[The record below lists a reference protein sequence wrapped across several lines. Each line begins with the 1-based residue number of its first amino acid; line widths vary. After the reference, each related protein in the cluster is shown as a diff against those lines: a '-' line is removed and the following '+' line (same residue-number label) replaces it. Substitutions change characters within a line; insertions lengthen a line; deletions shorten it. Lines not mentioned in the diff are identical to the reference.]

1 MRTLLL
7 SGFCLAALLTAMP
20 GAETK
25 KESDRARLEEMTR
38 LQIFLDRANFGPG
51 KIDGKGGEFTRKALK
66 RYREAQGTPTQA
78 GAEASMRSEQKKKDS
93 EGEQINTSG
102 LDLQSVGEPF
112 ISYTVT
118 KEDLE
123 GLGEVPKAPAAQ
135 AKLKFLPY
143 QTAWERISEKFHADP
158 DFLKELNPGVKPE
171 SLKEGD
177 QLTVPNV
184 EPFEL
189 ATVKDLKPGE
199 ALKKDEPGAADT
211 EATAGRQKEKEDSK
225 KGDSA
230 DEKPSEKV
238 AIHIN
243 TGENMLEV
251 RQSDRLIAAFPVTP
265 GSDDIPT
272 PVGEWKIKG
281 VATMPDFRYDKKMLQ
296 EGQRGEESHLIP
308 PGPNSPVG
316 VIWIA
321 LNKPGIGIHGT
332 DDPETIG
339 RAASHGCI
347 RLANWDAV
355 KLARLVKGGVP
366 VTIK

>member
-1 MRTLLL
+1 MRTRLI
-7 SGFCLAALLTAMP
+7 SGLFSAVLLAATVS
-20 GAETK
+20 AEPAKTP
-25 KESDRARLEEMTR
+25 DRAKLEEMTR

-51 KIDGKGGEFTRKALK
+51 KIDGKVGEFTRKALE
-66 RYREAQGTPTQA
+66 RYREAQST
-78 GAEASMRSEQKKKDS
+78 AEQSGVSATDKKTDAKKKESGSEQLD
-93 EGEQINTSG
+93 TSG

-123 GLGEVPKAPAAQ
+123 GLGPVPKEPAEQ

-143 QTAWERISEKFHADP
+143 QTAWERIAEKFHADP
-158 DFLKELNPGVKPE
+158 DFLKELNPGIQPE

-189 ATVKDLKPGE
+189 ATVKELKPGE
-199 ALKKDEPGAADT
+199 ALAKDAA
-211 EATAGRQKEKEDSK
+211 AGTDLP
-225 KGDSA
+225 
-230 DEKPSEKV
+230 DEQESEKV
-238 AIHIN
+238 RIHID
-243 TGENMLEV
+243 TSANMLEL
-251 RQSDRLIAAFPVTP
+251 RQGERLLAAFPVTP

-272 PVGEWKIKG
+272 PVGEWKVKG
-281 VATMPDFRYDKKMLQ
+281 VATMPDFRYDKKMLK
-296 EGQRGEESHLIP
+296 EGVRGEETHLIP

-355 KLARLVKGGVP
+355 KLARMVKGGVP

>member
-7 SGFCLAALLTAMP
+7 SGFSLAALLLTTS

-25 KESDRARLEEMTR
+25 KKPDHAKLEEMTR
-38 LQIFLDRANFGPG
+38 LQVFLDHANFGPG
-51 KIDGKGGEFTRKALK
+51 KIDGKTGEFTRKALE
-66 RYREAQGTPTQA
+66 RYREAQGMPDKK
-78 GAEASMRSEQKKKDS
+78 SESKKKGS
-93 EGEQINTSG
+93 KGEQIDISG

-112 ISYTVT
+112 ISYTVIS
-118 KEDLE
+118 EDLD
-123 GLGEVPKAPAAQ
+123 GLGEVPKSPAEQ

-143 QTAWERISEKFHADP
+143 QTAWERISEKFHVDP
-158 DFLKELNPGVKPE
+158 DFLEELNPAIKPE

-189 ATVKDLKPGE
+189 ATVKDIKPGE
-199 ALKKDEPGAADT
+199 ALKKDETPPADT
-211 EATAGRQKEKEDSK
+211 QSAEGNEKKEDST
-225 KGDSA
+225 
-230 DEKPSEKV
+230 EEQQSEKV
-238 AIHIN
+238 AIRID
-243 TGENMLEV
+243 TGANMLEV
-251 RQSDRLIAAFPVTP
+251 RLGDRLIAAFPVTP

-272 PVGEWKIKG
+272 PLGEWKVKG
-281 VATMPDFRYDKKMLQ
+281 VATMPDFRYDKKMLN
-296 EGQRGEESHLIP
+296 EGVRSEESNLIP

-332 DDPETIG
+332 NDPETIG

-355 KLARLVKGGVP
+355 KLARMVKGGVP